1 VSAMT
6 CRFDP
11 DHEDKLIV
19 FISMENIKIFEKLNE
34 QKGKALG
41 KKMDEIDAL
50 LKPYTITLAN
60 GMEEVTIPD
69 AEVALKYEKLHK
81 EFQEIVNEINLIDKN

>member
-1 VSAMT
+1 MT
-6 CRFDP
+6 CWFDP

-34 QKGKALG
+34 QKGEALG

-50 LKPYTITLAN
+50 LEPYTVILDN

-69 AEVALKYEKLHK
+69 EETALKYMKLQN
-81 EFQEIVNEINLIDKN
+81 EFHEIVNEIRLMNEN